1 MCSFHGTPWAG
12 ESISIFFGSDM
23 CTPPKNY
30 HGIWKWTPWKKEMPN
45 LKTHHFQ
52 VRAVSF
58 RVQVVYNN
66 IISRCTDWACGFS
79 PFLWQKKN
87 GSKQAKGIRDE
98 AIYVFI
104 CLYIVR
110 IYLPILISLK
120 DIHFILCEAFS
131 RFSPRQVH
139 ARVKVWR
146 DQQNKTHSC
155 WQIGQFEWTKSEG
168 LASTYTCLID
178 FSSFPYAQKKQ
189 KVDNC
194 LLGHQNIA
202 PLKRLKT
209 IA

>member
-1 MCSFHGTPWAG
+1 MHIGKIADVFIPRHALSWWIYFDFFRVRYVYTP
-12 ESISIFFGSDM
+12 E
-23 CTPPKNY
+23 NY

-110 IYLPILISLK
+110 IYLPILFLWRI
-120 DIHFILCEAFS
+120 FILSCVKHFPDFHPDKSMQGLKFGETS
-131 RFSPRQVH
+131 KKKHIHVGKLVNLNEQK
-139 ARVKVWR
+139 VKV
-146 DQQNKTHSC
+146 
-155 WQIGQFEWTKSEG
+155 
-168 LASTYTCLID
+168 
-178 FSSFPYAQKKQ
+178 
-189 KVDNC
+189 
-194 LLGHQNIA
+194 
-202 PLKRLKT
+202 
-209 IA
+209 